1 MALYDPLID
10 WIAEAVAARQPEP
23 ETRADAVAS
32 AYQDIGFLDSK
43 DREGRPAPVAWL
55 TEPEIDNLVT
65 TSGLA
70 RRIVYAPAEDS
81 TARGWRVDAD
91 EDRDVTA
98 ELDAA
103 LDVEARI
110 TKADALARRYG
121 GALVWMVTK
130 GDDDLSEPL
139 GEGPHDVVA
148 LHVFDA
154 TECTPVA
161 WEDDPAS
168 PAWGKPSVWS
178 ITPQREGIAPPSFR
192 VHRSRVLYVPGAP
205 MPDSEA
211 SPPFFYGFDLSIVQ
225 LYWEALRDLG
235 MSERSAVALMRES
248 SLLFLSMPSGQTVS
262 AGDDRSAFQRT
273 IAALKKRFGPNR
285 LGLLF
290 GDSKVERINASFAG
304 VRDLLTSGY
313 ERVASVEGIPLS
325 RLVGQPP
332 AGLSTD
338 DAAGQRTYQDFVARR
353 QRTHL
358 TPVLRALYDVAL
370 GPAPRDIYWPPLDT
384 PTDRESAET
393 EKLRAEA
400 ASIRTGGAPVT
411 SPDEERTRLTGSE
424 VLAMPVIEDVPM
436 DDPTPDE
443 IAEYEAGLQ
452 ADAETYAVP
461 EAARNNARRV
471 LRWRE
476 EHGDEVA
483 GMTSVGWSRAR
494 QLANNAR
501 VSRDTVAK
509 MASFNRHRQNAE
521 VAPEHEGEP
530 WKDAG
535 HVAWLGWGGT
545 TGVDWARGITGASD
559 GD

>member
-1 MALYDPLID
+1 
-10 WIAEAVAARQPEP
+10 
-23 ETRADAVAS
+23 
-32 AYQDIGFLDSK
+32 
-43 DREGRPAPVAWL
+43 
-55 TEPEIDNLVT
+55 
-65 TSGLA
+65 
-70 RRIVYAPAEDS
+70 
-81 TARGWRVDAD
+81 
-91 EDRDVTA
+91 
-98 ELDAA
+98 
-103 LDVEARI
+103 
-110 TKADALARRYG
+110 
-121 GALVWMVTK
+121 
-130 GDDDLSEPL
+130 
-139 GEGPHDVVA
+139 
-148 LHVFDA
+148 
-154 TECTPVA
+154 
-161 WEDDPAS
+161 
-168 PAWGKPSVWS
+168 
-178 ITPQREGIAPPSFR
+178 
-192 VHRSRVLYVPGAP
+192 
-205 MPDSEA
+205 
-211 SPPFFYGFDLSIVQ
+211 
-225 LYWEALRDLG
+225 
-235 MSERSAVALMRES
+235 
-248 SLLFLSMPSGQTVS
+248 
-262 AGDDRSAFQRT
+262 
-273 IAALKKRFGPNR
+273 
-285 LGLLF
+285 
-290 GDSKVERINASFAG
+290 
-304 VRDLLTSGY
+304 
-313 ERVASVEGIPLS
+313 LS

-338 DAAGQRTYQDFVARR
+338 DAAGQRTYQDFIARR

-358 TPVLRALYDVAL
+358 TPILRALYDVAL

-384 PTDRESAET
+384 PTDREAAET

-411 SPDEERTRLTGSE
+411 TPEEERTRLTGSE

-436 DDPTPDE
+436 DEPTPDE

-494 QLANNAR
+494 QLANNER